1 MPSFRTTRRVGHSAQ
16 NMFALVADVEKYPQ
30 FLPMCT
36 GLEVCRRSVDA
47 RGREIVV
54 ADMSVGYKAIRETF
68 TSRVT
73 LDREALKIIVE
84 YVDGPFRH
92 LENTWTFVNEHA
104 EGERAR
110 SRVEFFIDYEFKS
123 RMLGMLMGG
132 LFDAAFRK
140 FAEAFERRAD
150 TLYGHRQQQAG
161 VAPGA

>member
-1 MPSFRTTRRVGHSAQ
+1 MPSFRTTRRVAHSAAD
-16 NMFALVADVEKYPQ
+16 MFALVADVEKYPQ

-36 GLEVCRRSVDA
+36 GLDVRRRSTDA
-47 RGREIVV
+47 RGREVIV

-73 LDREALKIIVE
+73 LDREALKILVE

-92 LENTWTFVNEHA
+92 LENTWTFVDETPVA
-104 EGERAR
+104 LPR
-110 SRVEFFIDYEFKS
+110 SKIDFFIDYEFKS
-123 RMLGMLMGG
+123 RMLGLLMGS

-150 TLYGHRQQQAG
+150 ALYGRSAQQAG